1 MSKPLI
7 PIALGLVFAAIA
19 AFMTLGYLKGAST
32 VVTEE
37 VGIETRMVTVATA
50 PIARGA
56 ILEADQLKLVEWP
69 SSSIPEGVF
78 FSAEDAIGK
87 VARTSIYANDPVT
100 RQKLL
105 ESDSRSALSVLIPR
119 GRRAMSIKVNEVT
132 GISGFVAPGSR
143 VDVLLSLPGNEDEA
157 ARTRTVLQDLEV
169 LAIAQS
175 VEQRDNRPTVV
186 NTVTLS
192 VRPHDAEALTLAANE
207 GSLHLSLRNDKDSAN
222 VYSVGTSIDQ
232 LIGTKSLS
240 SNGPKIEVIR
250 GAERDF
256 ATF

>member
-7 PIALGLVFAAIA
+7 PITLGLVFAAIA

-37 VGIETRMVTVATA
+37 VGIETRMVTVATSA
-50 PIARGA
+50 IARGA
-56 ILEADQLKLVEWP
+56 IIEADQIKLVEWP
-69 SSSIPEGVF
+69 SESVPEGAF
-78 FSAEDAIGK
+78 FAAEDAIGK

-105 ESDSRSALSVLIPR
+105 ETNSRSALSVLIPN

-132 GISGFVAPGSR
+132 GISGFVSPGSR
-143 VDVLLSLPGNEDEA
+143 VDVLLSLPGNEEEV
-157 ARTRTVLQDLEV
+157 ARTRTVLQDIEV
-169 LAIAQS
+169 LAIAQT

-192 VRPHDAEALTLAANE
+192 VRPRDAEALTLAANE

-232 LIGTKSLS
+232 LIGVKGVGPS
-240 SNGPKIEVIR
+240 GPKIEVLR
-250 GAERDF
+250 GAERGF

>member
-37 VGIETRMVTVATA
+37 VGLETRMVTVATA

-192 VRPHDAEALTLAANE
+192 VRPRDAEALTLAANE

-240 SNGPKIEVIR
+240 SNGPQIEVIR